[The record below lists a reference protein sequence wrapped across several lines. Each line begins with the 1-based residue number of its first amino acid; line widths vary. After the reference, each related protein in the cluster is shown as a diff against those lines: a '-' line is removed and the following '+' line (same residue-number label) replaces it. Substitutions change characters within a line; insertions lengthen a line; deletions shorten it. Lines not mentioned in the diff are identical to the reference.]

1 MDHYF
6 ERSWGLQAWRM
17 SAKVWKWGESTLTCR
32 NEIVPFIG
40 DIWELA
46 FAIPAFGVIS
56 HLTWTSLKEPRCR
69 CTSRDNVAPSWTTL
83 IPSDI
88 AFVNLQFKEVTFN
101 YICLNIWEKETWKV
115 TPERDLRHENCDAM
129 TGAVLHQLSYPQLKD
144 VFHISNIDL
153 HLQLAGTADPGEMD
167 CVPQL

>member
-1 MDHYF
+1 MSV
-6 ERSWGLQAWRM
+6 RSRPDGSLLRNRPDGSRFWAIVGITSLKFICK
-17 SAKVWKWGESTLTCR
+17 KVWKWGESTLTCR

-56 HLTWTSLKEPRCR
+56 HLTLTSLKEPRCR

-101 YICLNIWEKETWKV
+101 SICLNIWEKETWKV
-115 TPERDLRHENCDAM
+115 TTIWGWRTAM
-129 TGAVLHQLSYPQLKD
+129 RWPVQCFNSWATRS
-144 VFHISNIDL
+144 
-153 HLQLAGTADPGEMD
+153 
-167 CVPQL
+167 